1 MKFPPRKKKVQQSE
15 SLREP
20 PMTIR
25 PPKWKSQGLASGR
38 KMAGGSCQ
46 SKLKQEEGD
55 QQDIEGLYATDSSIG
70 PQGED

>member
-1 MKFPPRKKKVQQSE
+1 
-15 SLREP
+15 
-20 PMTIR
+20 MTIR